1 MKETTKKRIKT
12 TVFWS
17 GLTSAILIFVQNI
30 AMLLGFDIS
39 ADTMTGILASVNSLL
54 AVFSFSGLLINPQE
68 VGSFQAMV
76 KKSEPFTM
84 MIKKRK

>member
-17 GLTSAILIFVQNI
+17 GLTSAILIFIQNI
-30 AMLLGFDIS
+30 AMLFGFEVP

-68 VGSFQAMV
+68 VDSFQAMV

-84 MIKKRK
+84 MVKKKK